1 MAADEQAAGSMTAR
15 QRKGVRSRM
24 SEGGDEAHA
33 LGRLMVMSDMLPL
46 HTVGGGRRGGGG
58 GGVEPGRLANQ
69 PRNIP
74 AHLKQSYVRPSLSA
88 GLHMACGLGLDF
100 LQAFV
105 SMR

>member
-1 MAADEQAAGSMTAR
+1 M
-15 QRKGVRSRM
+15 
-24 SEGGDEAHA
+24 EGGGE
-33 LGRLMVMSDMLPL
+33 
-46 HTVGGGRRGGGG
+46 
-58 GGVEPGRLANQ
+58 VEPGILANR